1 MCIDVLT
8 SIDAN
13 GTFLVSML
21 VDMNKRRHPM
31 KKRPDEHGRITYNE
45 ATGQICDHT
54 CRMKAVEERRS
65 AAANHARLTGTI
77 GR

>member
-1 MCIDVLT
+1 
-8 SIDAN
+8 
-13 GTFLVSML
+13 
-21 VDMNKRRHPM
+21 M

-65 AAANHARLTGTI
+65 AAANHALLTGTI